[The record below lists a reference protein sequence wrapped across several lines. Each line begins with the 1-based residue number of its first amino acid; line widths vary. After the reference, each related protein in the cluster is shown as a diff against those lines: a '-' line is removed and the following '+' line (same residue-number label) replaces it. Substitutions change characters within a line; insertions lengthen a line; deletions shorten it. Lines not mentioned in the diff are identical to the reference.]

1 MAQKTKSKTR
11 NFDPVRAAAVEG
23 LVLIEQG
30 QQADYAI
37 ESVIRDR
44 HFRPL
49 DIRFLSQL
57 VNGDTKMRR
66 RLDHELR
73 VYLAKPSGVLRLLLA
88 NVLRLGL

>member
-1 MAQKTKSKTR
+1 MVQKTKSKTR
-11 NFDPVRAAAVEG
+11 NFDPVRAAAVES

-37 ESVIRDR
+37 EGVIRDKN
-44 HFRPL
+44 FRPL

-57 VNGDTKMRR
+57 VNGATKMRR

-73 VYLAKPSGVLRLLLA
+73 FYLAKPSTNLPLLLA
-88 NVLRLGL
+88 NVLR